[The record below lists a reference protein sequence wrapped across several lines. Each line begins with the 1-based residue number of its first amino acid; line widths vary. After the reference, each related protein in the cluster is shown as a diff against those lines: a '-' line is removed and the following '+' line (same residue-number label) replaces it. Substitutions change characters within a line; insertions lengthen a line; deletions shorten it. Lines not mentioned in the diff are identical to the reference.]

1 MTDTRGMGRRLTFT
15 VEGVDYKS
23 RYTYTPSKRNIRAP
37 SIRQRRSGTMLN
49 RPRARDF
56 PWGQIAA
63 DEFFELLDSGNEAA
77 SQARLDLGSE
87 RLKLLSALEAE
98 TPYARAPQNVHR
110 AIGLVCHEPIAEF
123 AAPARHGETTR

>member
-1 MTDTRGMGRRLTFT
+1 MDWRPGRVLFFLLNFQLRTP
-15 VEGVDYKS
+15 DYM
-23 RYTYTPSKRNIRAP
+23 RYTCRPSKRNIRGR
-37 SIRQRRSGTMLN
+37 SSRRRSGTMLN
-49 RPRARDF
+49 RPRARNF
-56 PWGQIAA
+56 PWGQIAP
-63 DEFFELLDSGNEAA
+63 DELFELLDFGNEAA
-77 SQARLDLGSE
+77 SQACLDLGSE